1 MQVFKEERSKNMNPV
16 NILLNA
22 IEYLNESDLRDED
35 DIESIELI
43 WQVLR
48 ELEVTVNRRYF

>member
-22 IEYLNESDLRDED
+22 IEYLNESHLRDEN

-43 WQVLR
+43 WQILR
-48 ELEVTVNRRYF
+48 DIEVTRNGKYF

>member
-1 MQVFKEERSKNMNPV
+1 MQVFKEERSKNMNPA

-22 IEYLNESDLRDED
+22 IEYLNESDLRDEN
-35 DIESIELI
+35 DIESIELL

-48 ELEVTVNRRYF
+48 EL

>member
-1 MQVFKEERSKNMNPV
+1 MNPV

-43 WQVLR
+43 WQVL
-48 ELEVTVNRRYF
+48 LEIVGN

>member
-22 IEYLNESDLRDED
+22 IEYLNESDLRDEN

>member
-1 MQVFKEERSKNMNPV
+1 MQVFEKESSKNMNPV

-22 IEYLNESDLRDED
+22 IDYLNESDLRDEN

-43 WQVLR
+43 WQILR
-48 ELEVTVNRRYF
+48 EL